1 MEKLYDDKWSNPNY
15 LAAIER
21 NKRANAATG
30 RRNRWIARD
39 ERAQE
44 VIDFLDPY
52 MYEPDGFL
60 SKMANTV
67 YDWGELSEKQYAAV
81 IKIIDERKAR
91 AAEREANKLKSQHV
105 GTVGQ
110 RQAFEAEV
118 VFATYYDTQWGTT
131 FVTGMKS
138 GDDII
143 VAKGTSDLSWAKKG
157 DTVAFTAMVKEH
169 GERDGEKQTIINR
182 PTKIIINGEAV

>member
-1 MEKLYDDKWSNPNY
+1 MEKLYDDKWDNPRY
-15 LAAIER
+15 VAAIER

-44 VIDFLDPY
+44 VIDFLDAY
-52 MYEPDGFL
+52 TYETGFL
-60 SKMANTV
+60 GKMSEAVNQ
-67 YDWGELSEKQYAAV
+67 WGELTENQYNAV
-81 IKIIDERKAR
+81 IKIIDDRKAQ

-118 VFATYYDTQWGTT
+118 VFATYYDTQYGTT
-131 FVTGMKS
+131 YVTGMKA
-138 GDDII
+138 GDDMII
-143 VAKGTSDLSWAKKG
+143 AKGTSSLSWSKKG
-157 DTVAFTAMVKEH
+157 DTVAFMAMVKEH
-169 GERDGEKQTIINR
+169 GERDGKKQTIITR
-182 PTKIIINGEAV
+182 PTKIFINGEAQ

>member
-1 MEKLYDDKWSNPNY
+1 MEKLYDDKWDNPRY
-15 LAAIER
+15 VAAIER

-30 RRNRWIARD
+30 RRNRWIASD

-44 VIDFLDPY
+44 VIDFLDAY
-52 MYEPDGFL
+52 THQDGL
-60 SKMANTV
+60 LGKMSQAV
-67 YDWGELSEKQYAAV
+67 SEWGELTEKQYAAV
-81 IKIIDERKAR
+81 IKIIDDRKAQ

-105 GTVGQ
+105 CTVGV

-143 VAKGTSDLSWAKKG
+143 VAKGSSDLSWAKKG
-157 DTVAFTAMVKEH
+157 DTVAFMAMVKEH

>member
-1 MEKLYDDKWSNPNY
+1 MEKLYDDKWDNPRY
-15 LAAIER
+15 VAAVAR
-21 NKRANAATG
+21 NRRANAATG

-44 VIDFLDPY
+44 VIDFLDAY
-52 MYEPDGFL
+52 TYQDGFL
-60 SKMANTV
+60 GKMSEAV
-67 YDWGELSEKQYAAV
+67 SEWGELTEKQYAAV
-81 IKIIDERKAR
+81 IKIIDDRKAQ

-105 GTVGQ
+105 GTVGV

-157 DTVAFTAMVKEH
+157 DKVAFMAMVKAH

-182 PTKIIINGEAV
+182 PTKITINGEAV

>member
-1 MEKLYDDKWSNPNY
+1 MDKLYDDKWDNPRY
-15 LAAIER
+15 VAAIER

-30 RRNRWIARD
+30 RRNRWIASD

-44 VIDFLDPY
+44 VIDFLDAY
-52 MYEPDGFL
+52 THKDGFL
-60 SKMANTV
+60 GKMSQAV
-67 YDWGELSEKQYAAV
+67 SEWGELTEKQYASV
-81 IKIIDERKAR
+81 IKIIDDRKAQ

-105 GTVGQ
+105 GAVGA

-138 GDDII
+138 GD
-143 VAKGTSDLSWAKKG
+143 G
-157 DTVAFTAMVKEH
+157 H
-169 GERDGEKQTIINR
+169 HRRERLI
-182 PTKIIINGEAV
+182 

>member
-1 MEKLYDDKWSNPNY
+1 MDSRYDDKWSNPNY

-44 VIDFLDPY
+44 VIDFLDQY
-52 MYEPDGFL
+52 MYEPNGFL

-81 IKIIDERKAR
+81 IKTIDERKAR
-91 AAEREANKLKSQHV
+91 AAEREANKAKSQHI
-105 GTVGQ
+105 GTVGV

-118 VFATYYDTQWGTT
+118 VFTTYYDTQWGTT

-138 GDDII
+138 GDDMI

-157 DTVAFTAMVKEH
+157 DTVSFMAMVKDH
-169 GERDGEKQTIINR
+169 GERDGEKQTIVNR
-182 PTKIIINGEAV
+182 PTKIVINGEAY

>member
-1 MEKLYDDKWSNPNY
+1 MEKLYDDKWDNPRY
-15 LAAIER
+15 VAAIER

-30 RRNRWIARD
+30 RRNRWIASD

-44 VIDFLDPY
+44 VIDFLDAY
-52 MYEPDGFL
+52 THQAGFL
-60 SKMANTV
+60 GKMSQAV
-67 YDWGELSEKQYAAV
+67 SEWGELTEKQYAAV
-81 IKIIDERKAR
+81 IKIIDDRKAQD
-91 AAEREANKLKSQHV
+91 AEREANKLKSQHV
-105 GTVGQ
+105 GTVGV

-143 VAKGTSDLSWAKKG
+143 VAKGSSDLSWAKKG
-157 DTVAFTAMVKEH
+157 DTVAFMAMVKEH

-182 PTKIIINGEAV
+182 PTNIIITGEAV

>member
-1 MEKLYDDKWSNPNY
+1 MDSRYDDKWSNPNY

-44 VIDFLDPY
+44 VIDFLDQY

-157 DTVAFTAMVKEH
+157 DKVEFMAMVKEH
-169 GERDGEKQTIINR
+169 SERDGEKQTIVNR
-182 PTKIIINGEAV
+182 PTKIFINGEAY